1 MVKKRVGG
9 VEFSDLPCLAS
20 GKILK
25 VTSNEMTD
33 LRNQCI
39 AVDDDNVPAPNNIPD
54 EVTQLEDCYSWRQG
68 GIILS
73 R

>member
-9 VEFSDLPCLAS
+9 VEFSDLSCLAS
-20 GKILK
+20 GKNSN
-25 VTSNEMTD
+25 VTSNEMPD
-33 LRNQCI
+33 LRHQCI

-54 EVTQLEDCYSWRQG
+54 EVTQLEDGYSWRQG